1 MQDLKR
7 FQLMRPEHSFT
18 DGLASLLND
27 PSVSHWLGGARSV
40 AAIRAAIDGE
50 IAHWAVH
57 GWGPW
62 VVVDKESARPV
73 VGRGGI
79 RWAEVLGKPEVELFY
94 AINPAYWKKGLGSFV
109 ARAALD
115 MGFHAVDLSSVV
127 AFTIPTNTASLRLMN
142 KFGFVPEKEFKHAD
156 LPHILFRLNQ
166 AGYEAISNGQ

>member
-7 FQLMRPEHSFT
+7 FQLRRPEHNFI

-40 AAIRAAIDGE
+40 ATIRAAIDGE
-50 IAHWAVH
+50 IAHWAAH

-62 VVVDKESARPV
+62 VVVDKESTRPV

-79 RWAEVLGKPEVELFY
+79 RWVEVLGKPEVELFY
-94 AINPAYWKKGLGSFV
+94 AISPAYWKKGLGSFV

-115 MGFHAVDLSSVV
+115 MGFHAVGLSSIIV
-127 AFTIPTNTASLRLMN
+127 FTIPTNMASLRLIN
-142 KFGFVPEKEFKHAD
+142 KFGFVREREFKHAD
-156 LPHILFRLNQ
+156 LSHILFRLNQ
-166 AGYEAISNGQ
+166 ADYETISGGQ